1 MAEASAPIEVAVG
14 ILRDPR
20 GCVLI
25 GERTAGRAYAGYWEF
40 PGGKLEPGESAEQ
53 ALVREFDEELGTVVR
68 AARPL
73 IRLRHDYPEYSV
85 RLSVFEITDWAG
97 EPRSVEGQ
105 RLAWVAPEALDDWKL
120 SLIHI

>member
-40 PGGKLEPGESAEQ
+40 PGGKLEPGESA
-53 ALVREFDEELGTVVR
+53 
-68 AARPL
+68 
-73 IRLRHDYPEYSV
+73 
-85 RLSVFEITDWAG
+85 
-97 EPRSVEGQ
+97 
-105 RLAWVAPEALDDWKL
+105 
-120 SLIHI
+120 